1 MYNPRKIP
9 DEHLN
14 LFFPQTLTSWDEA
27 IPLGNGLC
35 GALIWGTSKGL
46 RFSLDR
52 GDLWDT
58 TPYDGIFDEE
68 FSYPTMV
75 KLAREKNAD
84 EIRRVFDAPYN
95 QPLPSKLPA
104 GKLIFDFR
112 CNANVCSELNLRNAE
127 AVVTVGGTIRLRS
140 FLHAGQ
146 KVGMIRLNRPLSA
159 FSFRVER
166 PPYGTGEKAE
176 GDRKN
181 AEGPVRLSLDR
192 LSYPVPEI
200 VSEKNLCYFTQDID
214 AAFSYGVFAMLR
226 EHKYSV
232 DIAYMI
238 ASSRD
243 GENWKRQALDALADA
258 LGQGYDVML
267 QSHAAWWEAYWG
279 KSSVTLPDE
288 LFEKNW
294 YLAQYYLASCS
305 RKGAYP
311 MPLQG
316 VWTADDGSLPPWKGD
331 YHFDLN
337 VQLTYASYLKANHF
351 EEGEA
356 LTDYLWAMADC
367 GRKFAKSFYHAK
379 GLCLP
384 STMTIDGTPLGG
396 WGMYSLSP
404 TNQLWIC
411 QLMERHYRYTG
422 DRKFLEERAYPYLAE
437 TAEFILDILEKR
449 DGQYYLPVST
459 SPEIHD
465 DRIEAFLT
473 PNSNY
478 DLALMRYL
486 FQALE
491 KLSTELQNGETARWN
506 QALSGLPE
514 LSVKEN
520 GVFMLSPDEELR
532 ESHRHF
538 SHAMAIHPLRLIPY
552 EGEENRRIID
562 ATILD
567 LERLGTGFWVGFS
580 FAWMAELYAVQQN
593 GNGAAQQLELFWR
606 NYCLPNGFH
615 VNGDYRGRGTS
626 TFHYRAFTLE
636 GNFCAAD
643 ALQEMLLQSEN
654 HTLSL
659 FPAVPDEWEEE
670 TVAFDQFAAENGLL
684 VSAAMQ
690 KGSVTSLSLQP
701 KYSGTVYLKK
711 SEKTASLIR
720 TIQERLPEKVTAG
733 SDRIGITLS
742 AKTVY
747 RFETETC

>member
-1 MYNPRKIP
+1 
-9 DEHLN
+9 
-14 LFFPQTLTSWDEA
+14 
-27 IPLGNGLC
+27 
-35 GALIWGTSKGL
+35 
-46 RFSLDR
+46 
-52 GDLWDT
+52 
-58 TPYDGIFDEE
+58 
-68 FSYPTMV
+68 
-75 KLAREKNAD
+75 
-84 EIRRVFDAPYN
+84 
-95 QPLPSKLPA
+95 
-104 GKLIFDFR
+104 
-112 CNANVCSELNLRNAE
+112 
-127 AVVTVGGTIRLRS
+127 
-140 FLHAGQ
+140 
-146 KVGMIRLNRPLSA
+146 
-159 FSFRVER
+159 
-166 PPYGTGEKAE
+166 
-176 GDRKN
+176 
-181 AEGPVRLSLDR
+181 
-192 LSYPVPEI
+192 
-200 VSEKNLCYFTQDID
+200 
-214 AAFSYGVFAMLR
+214 
-226 EHKYSV
+226 
-232 DIAYMI
+232 
-238 ASSRD
+238 
-243 GENWKRQALDALADA
+243 
-258 LGQGYDVML
+258 
-267 QSHAAWWEAYWG
+267 
-279 KSSVTLPDE
+279 
-288 LFEKNW
+288 
-294 YLAQYYLASCS
+294 
-305 RKGAYP
+305 

-404 TNQLWIC
+404 TNQLWTC

-486 FQALE
+486 FQALA
-491 KLSTELQNGETARWN
+491 KLSAELQNSETARWN

-514 LSVKEN
+514 LSVNEN

-562 ATILD
+562 ATVLD

-615 VNGDYRGRGTS
+615 VNGDYRGRETS

-654 HTLSL
+654 DTLSL

-711 SEKTASLIR
+711 NEKTASLIR
-720 TIQERLPEKVTAG
+720 TIQEQLPEKVTAG
-733 SDRIGITLS
+733 SGRIGITLS